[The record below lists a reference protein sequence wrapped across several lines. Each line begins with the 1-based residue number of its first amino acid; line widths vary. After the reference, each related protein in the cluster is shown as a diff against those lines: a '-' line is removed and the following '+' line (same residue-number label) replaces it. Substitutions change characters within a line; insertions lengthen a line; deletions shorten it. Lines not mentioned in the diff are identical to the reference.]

1 MITQIENIPL
11 PGAIKVERVKL
22 PQKKKTKVTP
32 SLKKAAKEYKQ
43 AYVKVYGLTPRLTF
57 DGTWIRLPGNK
68 EGVSIKRLR
77 ELTTQL
83 LNRVR

>member
-1 MITQIENIPL
+1 MSLQIENIPL
-11 PGAIKVERVKL
+11 PRAERAPPKL
-22 PQKKKTKVTP
+22 RKKTVKVTP

-43 AYVKVYGLTPRLTF
+43 AYVKVYGLSPRLTF
-57 DGTWIRLPGNK
+57 DGKWIRLPGNK